1 MLASN
6 SSLPCSR
13 ILFGLCGFSSYKRTN
28 SEECSEGRAREE
40 PCQMGQGS
48 DLHSTG
54 FCFVLFI
61 VTCHEIKSYSI
72 L

>member
-1 MLASN
+1 MLVSDSA
-6 SSLPCSR
+6 LPCSS
-13 ILFGLCGFSSYKRTN
+13 ILFGLYDFSSYKRTN
-28 SEECSEGRAREE
+28 SDECSEGRAREE

-48 DLHSTG
+48 DLQSTE